1 MLKWAAIGAGV
12 IVAIG
17 AALAINV
24 WSFKPITIDVFYTR
38 VFAKFAFDRPE
49 MLSSMRL
56 LPAWADFYSHK
67 LDDVSPAFDQKSADQ
82 FRKDLETLHRH
93 ERAALTPEAQLSY
106 DVLEYFLRIQAEGDR
121 FRLHEFPVTQ
131 LGGVHPSYPKFMV
144 HVHEVANERDARNY
158 VARLRAFPIKIEQTL
173 ENLKMRERQNIV
185 PPRFTLDHVLAQITS
200 VAAVAP
206 RDNPLYVSFKDKL
219 DKIPDDALSATTRQR
234 LLVDAERALTEQVYP
249 AYRRMSAYVASLQA
263 KVVTN
268 DGAWSLPDGVAY
280 YAWCVRRHTTTDKSP
295 EELHALGLAEVE
307 RIGAEMDAILK
318 SRGLVKGS
326 VGARTLQLTQDP
338 SQLYENST
346 AGKQAVLARYQQILD
361 EVNRGVGAAFD
372 LRPRLGVVVQAVP
385 KYAQDGEAA
394 AYYREGS
401 FDGLRPSVFFVNLR
415 DTRETPKF
423 AMRTVAYHE
432 GIPGHHFQIGIAQ
445 ELRGVPFFRRMIPFT
460 AYSEGCAPRGW
471 WSIPAF
477 TRSAGHASRRS
488 RS

>member
-1 MLKWAAIGAGV
+1 
-12 IVAIG
+12 
-17 AALAINV
+17 
-24 WSFKPITIDVFYTR
+24 
-38 VFAKFAFDRPE
+38 
-49 MLSSMRL
+49 
-56 LPAWADFYSHK
+56 
-67 LDDVSPAFDQKSADQ
+67 
-82 FRKDLETLHRH
+82 
-93 ERAALTPEAQLSY
+93 
-106 DVLEYFLRIQAEGDR
+106 
-121 FRLHEFPVTQ
+121 
-131 LGGVHPSYPKFMV
+131 
-144 HVHEVANERDARNY
+144 
-158 VARLRAFPIKIEQTL
+158 
-173 ENLKMRERQNIV
+173 
-185 PPRFTLDHVLAQITS
+185 
-200 VAAVAP
+200 
-206 RDNPLYVSFKDKL
+206 
-219 DKIPDDALSATTRQR
+219 
-234 LLVDAERALTEQVYP
+234 
-249 AYRRMSAYVASLQA
+249 
-263 KVVTN
+263 
-268 DGAWSLPDGVAY
+268 VAY

-401 FDGLRPSVFFVNLR
+401 FDGLRPGVFSVNLR

-460 AYSEGCAPRGW
+460 AYSEGWALYAEQLAWELGFQNDPLDNLGRLRDEMLR
-471 WSIPAF
+471 A
-477 TRSAGHASRRS
+477 TRLVVDTGIHQKRWTREQAIEVMMEHTGMSRTEVTTEVERYFVDPGQALAYKVGMLEILGLREKAITQLGSKFDLKQFHSEVLRHGALPLVVMKRMIEEWIARVKAGV
-488 RS
+488 